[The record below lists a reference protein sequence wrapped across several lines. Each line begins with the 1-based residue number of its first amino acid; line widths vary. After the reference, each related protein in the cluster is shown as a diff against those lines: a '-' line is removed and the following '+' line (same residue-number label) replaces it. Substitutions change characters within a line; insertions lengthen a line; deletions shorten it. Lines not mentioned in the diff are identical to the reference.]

1 MKTKTMK
8 KWTAGERKRC
18 PWVVGGQYQ
27 ADPGNGIS
35 THEGCWDLRGH
46 SKDTRRR
53 VASVVI
59 AVTRNSTFEWSS
71 GSTFSS
77 RVPPSLVQTA
87 TTLNTAS
94 RKSCFIAS
102 DKTPPSK
109 FIQVL
114 VPVSKVTANGSPLQ
128 YPLSLWT
135 HNQRGKKEPGLVMF
149 MVCGGHCT
157 PTYEEWGVLISAVWK
172 QRQRTLAGNVRVRK
186 ACREHEGAQGM
197 PAPCSSD
204 LENLLKSKLP
214 KPGVG
219 TQQSSSCVKQL
230 HKLPSRIGPQFPH
243 L

>member
-35 THEGCWDLRGH
+35 THEGYWDLRGH

-135 HNQRGKKEPGLVMF
+135 QNQRGKKEPGLVMF

-157 PTYEEWGVLISAVWK
+157 PTYEEWGGPYFCCVEAEAK
-172 QRQRTLAGNVRVRK
+172 D
-186 ACREHEGAQGM
+186 ACGEREGAQG
-197 PAPCSSD
+197 
-204 LENLLKSKLP
+204 LP
-214 KPGVG
+214 GA
-219 TQQSSSCVKQL
+219 
-230 HKLPSRIGPQFPH
+230 
-243 L
+243 